1 MPLGWRS
8 CQSRGWQLKGGSINM
23 CTAFLSHGILN
34 QSMAP
39 NVALGNSSIVSKKWN
54 LFRWWRSTKILRGD
68 RGWPGAYYISWQT
81 VKKTMMKSINM
92 LSTCPWWTICGLE
105 DWTSRCQL
113 FETWLVFLG
122 RRPIT
127 DFLTSLPLAV
137 LIESHLAII
146 DDLFRPPNV
155 CIYCCIFRG
164 RHVKFQNDSLKE
176 SPVHIPKPFRSSC
189 KIPKRRR

>member
-1 MPLGWRS
+1 MHCLFVTWHFKSKHGTECCARE
-8 CQSRGWQLKGGSINM
+8 QLHR
-23 CTAFLSHGILN
+23 L
-34 QSMAP
+34 QE
-39 NVALGNSSIVSKKWN
+39 
-54 LFRWWRSTKILRGD
+54 
-68 RGWPGAYYISWQT
+68 
-81 VKKTMMKSINM
+81 MKSIQMVKKYKDSKGRSRVARGLLYFLTNSEKNNDEIYRNM